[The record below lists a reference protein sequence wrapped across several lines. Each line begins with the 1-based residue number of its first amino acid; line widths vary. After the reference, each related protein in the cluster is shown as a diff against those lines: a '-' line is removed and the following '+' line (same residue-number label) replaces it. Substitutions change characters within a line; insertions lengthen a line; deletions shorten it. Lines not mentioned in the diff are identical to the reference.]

1 MQDVSFKLI
10 DNTYTK
16 DSTGQMVPS
25 ANPTETDVIGFQKSA
40 SQNEFF
46 QAEQAGIRAEGVIE
60 MNSVEYSGQTL
71 LSLNGKPYTIYRT
84 YEPGPDKIELHYG
97 ERIGNG

>member
-1 MQDVSFKLI
+1 MQDVYFTLI
-10 DNTYTK
+10 GKSYTK

-25 ANPTETDVIGFQKSA
+25 ANPTEANVIGFQKSA
-40 SQNEFF
+40 SQNEYF

-60 MNSVEYSGQTL
+60 MNIADYSGEDTL
-71 LSLNGKPYTIYRT
+71 SINGKPYTIYRT

-97 ERIGNG
+97 EMVGNG